1 MWNLLVFLIKCSYLI
16 FHLNNDF
23 FHRPL
28 CIRLYPRVDK
38 SPQRYGRRCPVTVS
52 KCKNNIQWTGRS
64 YYSFLFNF
72 VSLFER
78 KKQICFFSSPLC
90 VRALSSD
97 PYYMRTPCWSPH
109 TRTLNFIWRIRC
121 KTEVIFIKQTE
132 REIGKEKNR
141 ERKVDAGLVE
151 FVGDVMCNSSF

>member
-1 MWNLLVFLIKCSYLI
+1 MWNLPVFLIYLI

-28 CIRLYPRVDK
+28 CIRFNPRVDK

-78 KKQICFFSSPLC
+78 KKQICFFLESIMCACAQFGPL
-90 VRALSSD
+90 L
-97 PYYMRTPCWSPH
+97 YT
-109 TRTLNFIWRIRC
+109 
-121 KTEVIFIKQTE
+121 
-132 REIGKEKNR
+132 
-141 ERKVDAGLVE
+141 
-151 FVGDVMCNSSF
+151 